1 LVNLRSQDFGF
12 DGDLYRLELQAPGAR
27 DSILEGLEDRPL
39 AVGSKN
45 WLFAGSDTGGKRAAV
60 MYTIIKTTKLN
71 SVNVEAYLT
80 DLLAHIRRRLPG
92 FLFLQ
97 DPNDLL
103 FRELSLPHRPPPD
116 LRTLPKSG
124 GVSGAQV
131 SIGGCSCQTPSTQNR
146 PGEPGSA

>member
-1 LVNLRSQDFGF
+1 
-12 DGDLYRLELQAPGAR
+12 
-27 DSILEGLEDRPL
+27 
-39 AVGSKN
+39 
-45 WLFAGSDTGGKRAAV
+45 

-71 SVNVEAYLT
+71 SVNVEAYLA

-92 FLFLQ
+92 FLLLQ

-131 SIGGCSCQTPSTQNR
+131 TCSARYLVIHPPTSGDRYPSDARDITV
-146 PGEPGSA
+146 SHL